1 MLNVAPGIVRADF
14 KGHSGAIFNPI
25 LFACDVVIF
34 LAAGRVYASCPYP
47 ASN

>member
-14 KGHSGAIFNPI
+14 KGHFGAMFNPI
-25 LFACDVVIF
+25 LFGCDVVIF